1 MIFRGPHVSS
11 AIYVD
16 IKVCSTLLIIEITT
30 LEREEELESMQI
42 ALPTALKFYDFDF

>member
-1 MIFRGPHVSS
+1 MIFHGPHVSL

-16 IKVCSTLLIIEITT
+16 TKVCSTLLIIEITS
-30 LEREEELESMQI
+30 LEKESMQI

>member
-1 MIFRGPHVSS
+1 MRTTKYRNS
-11 AIYVD
+11 IYVD

-42 ALPTALKFYDFDF
+42 VLPTALKFYNFDF